1 MQPSECDR
9 MGEFLIAKM
18 ILIKKSSAQMW
29 LDLWQIQTVA
39 MVMVSGQTEVYKG
52 K

>member
-39 MVMVSGQTEVYKG
+39 TQIITTKI
-52 K
+52 